1 MTYMDCNEFAGFGFG
16 DCYLLVGRHWF
27 CGFCMVLGIVCHRLK
42 TTFYFLLKTHFGRCS
57 YLVLS

>member
-27 CGFCMVLGIVCHRLK
+27 CGFCMVLGLFVID
-42 TTFYFLLKTHFGRCS
+42 
-57 YLVLS
+57 